1 MAEKFRSKMSKPNGL
16 SPQAAS
22 RNGRAERSGSGRA
35 AAARRAELRAELIC
49 LLRRCRAAAAVL
61 RNKSAEE
68 KNRALRIAAERI
80 WEAQPDILEA
90 NRKDLDAALAA
101 GLPQPAL
108 DRLAVDVRKIRRMTE
123 SVRQVAALEDPV
135 GKVLEERRRPNGM
148 VVRRVRVPMGV
159 ICVVYESRPDVTVE
173 AAALA
178 IKSGNSVVLRG
189 GSEAILTNRA
199 LARAIRASLF
209 EAGLPDECVHL
220 IGTSDHAVV
229 RDLVSLEGLIDL
241 VIPRGGE
248 ALIRA
253 VSECAKVPVLKHY
266 KGVCHVYV
274 DDSADLEMAQKIV
287 LNAKCQR
294 PATCNAMECLLV
306 HAAVAEKFLKPC
318 GKALMDQGVEIR
330 GDRTVLSILSGPLA
344 KKAEDSDWG
353 AEYLDK
359 ILAVRVVNSFEEAIS
374 HIETYGSH
382 HSDAIVARDREKQER
397 FVREV
402 DSAAVLVNAST
413 RLVDGFEFG
422 LGAEVGIS
430 TEKLHARGPM
440 GLADLCTY
448 KWVVEGDGQ
457 VRE

>member
-1 MAEKFRSKMSKPNGL
+1 MP
-16 SPQAAS
+16 
-22 RNGRAERSGSGRA
+22 RAQ
-35 AAARRAELRAELIC
+35 LRDELIC
-49 LLRRCRAAAAVL
+49 LARRCRAAAAVL
-61 RNKSAEE
+61 RNKSTEE
-68 KNRALRIAAERI
+68 KDRALRTVAERI
-80 WEAQPDILEA
+80 WEAQTDILDA
-90 NRKDLDAALAA
+90 NRKDLEAARAA
-101 GLPQPAL
+101 GLSQPVL
-108 DRLAVDVRKIRRMTE
+108 DRLTVDVRKIQRMVE

-135 GKVLEERRRPNGM
+135 GRVLEERKRPNGM
-148 VVRRVRVPMGV
+148 IVRRVRVPLGV
-159 ICVVYESRPDVTVE
+159 ICIVYESRPDVTVE
-173 AAALA
+173 ASSLA
-178 IKSGNSVVLRG
+178 IKSGNSIILRG

-220 IGTSDHAVV
+220 VGSKDHAVV
-229 RDLVSLEGLIDL
+229 RELVSLEGLIDL

-253 VSECAKVPVLKHY
+253 VSKCACVPVLKHY

-274 DDSADLEMAQKIV
+274 DDSADLEMAEKIV

-306 HAAVAEKFLKPC
+306 HRAVAEKFLKSC
-318 GKALMDQGVEIR
+318 GKALMDRGVEIR
-330 GDRTVLSILSGPLA
+330 GDRTALTILSGPLVR
-344 KKAEDSDWG
+344 KASDSDWG

-359 ILAVRVVNSFEEAIS
+359 ILAVRVVDSFEDAVS
-374 HIETYGSH
+374 HIEAYGSH
-382 HSDAIVARDREKQER
+382 HSDAIVAQDRGKQER

-448 KWVVEGDGQ
+448 KWVVEGSGQ